1 MDLPPLDLAFT
12 PFPKIPRLSRDCTI
26 TEKIDGT
33 NASIYIDED
42 GCLYAA
48 SRKRWITPD
57 DDNYGFARWVE
68 ENAGELC
75 RLGYGHHFGE
85 WWGQGIQRKY
95 GMDHKVFSLFNT
107 FLWSDESVRP
117 KCCSV
122 VPIIYKGIFDVNAA
136 NNAVDFLR
144 AKGSQ
149 AAPGWM
155 KPEGIVIYHEAL
167 KGYFKKTLEN
177 DEKPKGQ
184 EE

>member
-1 MDLPPLDLAFT
+1 MIPDIPFEG
-12 PFPKIPRLSRDCTI
+12 FPKIPRLSRDCTI

-107 FLWSDESVRP
+107 FLWSDDSVRP

-122 VPIIYKGIFDVNAA
+122 VPILYHGLFDWEAISMSLKL
-136 NNAVDFLR
+136 LR
-144 AKGSQ
+144 VEGSK
-149 AAPGWM
+149 AAPDFY
-155 KPEGIVIYHEAL
+155 PAEGIVIYHEAS
-167 KGYFKKTLEN
+167 KSYFKKTLEN
-177 DEKPKGQ
+177 DEKPKGSQ
-184 EE
+184 E